1 MQDQNQEILF
11 IIAVGIV
18 IALLLVGFIIT
29 ILFFYQRRQNQQE
42 KEIAALTEQY
52 QKELL
57 SSQLEMQD
65 NTMKQIGVELHDN
78 IKQQLVVV
86 TTSLRYLPIDID
98 SDAYSTVK
106 EIREEINGII
116 NDIGLLSHSLHSDRV
131 AQVGLLD
138 SINQE
143 LFKFSRIKTI
153 ELKYSC
159 LVRYNYYD
167 GQTSTF
173 IFRMFQEFLQN
184 ILKHAKAT
192 IVSVNI
198 FDNDKNQFV
207 IQVSD
212 NGVGFDTS
220 NKDKVVSGIG
230 LSNIYNRAKLIGAT
244 IIVESQLGNGTTVS
258 LLLPIPSE

>member
-29 ILFFYQRRQNQQE
+29 MLFFYQRRQNRQE

-57 SSQLEMQD
+57 ASQLEMQD
-65 NTMKQIGVELHDN
+65 STMKQIGVELHDN

-86 TTSLRYLPIDID
+86 TDALRCLPIDLS
-98 SDAYSTVK
+98 SDIYNTIK
-106 EIREEINGII
+106 EIRDEVNVII

-138 SINQE
+138 SIDQE
-143 LFKFSRIKTI
+143 MYKFSRIKTI
-153 ELKYSC
+153 DLKYSC
-159 LVRYNYYD
+159 QVRYNYYD
-167 GQTSTF
+167 GQVSTF

-184 ILKHAKAT
+184 ILKHARAT
-192 IVSVNI
+192 EVNVDI
-198 FDNDKNQFV
+198 FDNDNNEFV
-207 IQVSD
+207 IRVKD
-212 NGVGFDTS
+212 NGVGFETT
-220 NKDKVVSGIG
+220 NRNNRPSGLG
-230 LSNIYNRAKLIGAT
+230 LNNIYNRAKLIGAT
-244 IIVESQLGNGTTVS
+244 INIESQLGKGTTVS
-258 LLLPIPSE
+258 LFLQIPKE

>member
-11 IIAVGIV
+11 IIAIGIL

-29 ILFFYQRRQNQQE
+29 MLFFYQRRQNRQE

-57 SSQLEMQD
+57 ASQLEMQD
-65 NTMKQIGVELHDN
+65 STMKQIGVELHDN

-86 TTSLRYLPIDID
+86 TTSLRYLPLDVSSDI
-98 SDAYSTVK
+98 YSTIK

-116 NDIGLLSHSLHSDRV
+116 NDIGMLSHSLHSDRV

-138 SINQE
+138 SIDQE
-143 LFKFSRIKTI
+143 IYKFSRIKNI
-153 ELKYSC
+153 ELKYNC
-159 LVRYNYYD
+159 QVRYNYYD
-167 GQTSTF
+167 GQVSTF

-192 IVSVNI
+192 EVNIDI
-198 FDNDKNQFV
+198 FDNENNEFV
-207 IQVSD
+207 IRVKD
-212 NGVGFDTS
+212 NGVGFNTS
-220 NKDKVVSGIG
+220 NRQKLSSGLG
-230 LSNIYNRAKLIGAT
+230 LNNIYNRAKLIGAT
-244 IIVESQLGNGTTVS
+244 INIESLLGNGTTVS
-258 LLLPIPSE
+258 LLLPIPKE

>member
-11 IIAVGIV
+11 IIGVGIV
-18 IALLLVGFIIT
+18 IALLLVGFIVT
-29 ILFFYQRRQNQQE
+29 ILFFYQRRQHRQE
-42 KEIAALTEQY
+42 REIVSLTEQY

-57 SSQLEMQD
+57 ASQLEMQD
-65 NTMKQIGVELHDN
+65 STMKQIGIELHDN

-86 TTSLRYLPIDID
+86 TTALRYLPIDVNGEI
-98 SDAYSTVK
+98 YNTIQ

-138 SINQE
+138 SIDQE
-143 LFKFSRIKTI
+143 LYKFSRIKTI
-153 ELKYSC
+153 VLNYNC
-159 LVRYNYYD
+159 QVRYNYFD
-167 GQTSTF
+167 GQVSTF

-192 IVSVNI
+192 EVFVDI
-198 FDNDKNQFV
+198 FDNEKNEFV
-207 IQVSD
+207 ILVRD
-212 NGVGFDTS
+212 NGVGFDT
-220 NKDKVVSGIG
+220 NKKGQLPSGIG

-244 IIVESQLGNGTTVS
+244 INFESQLGKGTTVS
-258 LLLPIPSE
+258 LLLPIPKE